1 MKKKIDR
8 LEKVKKWVYPCEAM
22 TACVCFLQSHR
33 YMTFAE
39 FSESICAK
47 CNNHVLLDLPY
58 TKDMKGVKVFRNEK
72 A

>member
-8 LEKVKKWVYPCEAM
+8 LVKVKKWVYPCESM
-22 TACVCFLQSHR
+22 TACVSFLQCHR
-33 YMTFAE
+33 VMTFAE

-58 TKDMKGVKVFRNEK
+58 PKYMKNGEIFK
-72 A
+72 